1 MKARAIALIA
11 AATIALLGVV
21 AVVLY
26 AQGANSRAVAG
37 VQPQAVY
44 VSSKI
49 VPAGTTLSDA
59 VKQGLLSRTNVPA
72 ESKPTGALT
81 DVGPANKDLVA
92 TNDIQA
98 GEFVLSA
105 RFGTSASGSKAI
117 EVPTGQVA
125 VSAQLSDPAK
135 LGSFMTPG
143 SRIVIYDTH
152 DTVVAGG
159 ATTAETQILLQDVLV
174 IAVGNSSLTPVANAS
189 TGTTS
194 ASSASSTSVLV
205 TVAVPPEDATRLV
218 HGIQTGRLYA
228 GLRGTG
234 AKVDPAAAVSDGSLF
249 AK

>member
-1 MKARAIALIA
+1 MKARVIALVLA
-11 AATIALLGVV
+11 AAVALLGVG

-44 VSSKI
+44 VSQKL
-49 VPAGTTLSDA
+49 VPAGTALNAA
-59 VKQGLLSRTNVPA
+59 VTQGLLSRTNVPA
-72 ESKPTGALT
+72 ESKPVGALT
-81 DVGPANKDLVA
+81 DVSPANKDLVA
-92 TNDIQA
+92 TTDIPA
-98 GEFVLSA
+98 GEFVLAA
-105 RFGTSASGSKAI
+105 RFGTVASGSKAI
-117 EVPTGQVA
+117 EVPTGKVA

-143 SRIVIYDTH
+143 SHIVIYDTH
-152 DTVVAGG
+152 DVVAAGG

-174 IAVGNSSLTPVANAS
+174 IAVGDTSLTPVAAGS

-194 ASSASSTSVLV
+194 AASTSSTSVLV

-228 GLRGTG
+228 GLRGTD
-234 AKVDPAAAVSDGSLF
+234 AKVDPAATVSDSSLF

>member
-1 MKARAIALIA
+1 MKARAIALVVA
-11 AATIALLGVV
+11 VAVALLGVG

-37 VQPQAVY
+37 VQPEAVY
-44 VSSKI
+44 VSSKL

-59 VKQGLLSRTNVPA
+59 VTQGLLSRTNVPA
-72 ESKPTGALT
+72 RSKPVGALT
-81 DVGPANKDLVA
+81 DVVPANKDLVA

-105 RFGTSASGSKAI
+105 RFGAVSSGSKAI

-143 SRIVIYDTH
+143 SHIVIYDTH
-152 DTVVAGG
+152 DTVATGG
-159 ATTAETQILLQDVLV
+159 ATTPETQILLQDVLV
-174 IAVGNSSLTPVANAS
+174 IAVGNTSLTPVSDGATGAAS
-189 TGTTS
+189 AGP
-194 ASSASSTSVLV
+194 TSVLV
-205 TVAVPPEDATRLV
+205 TVAVRPEDATRLV

-234 AKVDPAAAVSDGSLF
+234 AKVDPAATVSNGSLF